1 MSKKVISISQHSNF
15 RPEGPRSRQRMFDLG
30 PHEFMGAPGL
40 SWRTNYWVKKV
51 EKGTYWEL
59 YSSQE
64 TSLKRKEYCGTYD
77 VEQLRDYF
85 DEVSFWLDE
94 EYWLSIGLGRKADVV
109 DTSNFRLD
117 K

>member
-1 MSKKVISISQHSNF
+1 MFKKVITISQHPNS
-15 RPEGPRSRQRMFDLG
+15 RSTEPRSRQRLFDLG

-64 TSLKRKEYCGTYD
+64 TSLRRKEYCGTYD
-77 VEQLRDYF
+77 VENLRNYF
-85 DEVSFWLDE
+85 EEVSFWLDE
-94 EYWLSIGLGRKADVV
+94 EYWLSIGLGRKADVI
-109 DTSNFRLD
+109 DARYFELN